1 MWKIELVIG
10 YYNQVNFSKVEV
22 KAAISIFPC
31 MLSHEEG
38 RGVFEKTVHA
48 MGNDHSD
55 FFARHSRPF
64 LNSVFSSD
72 FVCALHR

>member
-1 MWKIELVIG
+1 MWKIGLVIG
-10 YYNQVNFSKVEV
+10 YNKVNVSKVEI
-22 KAAISIFPC
+22 KGQIFIFFSC

-38 RGVFEKTVHA
+38 RNVFEKTVHA

-55 FFARHSRPF
+55 FSVMHSRPF
-64 LNSVFSSD
+64 LNSVFSSY